1 MQKIMKGVLSM
12 TKQYSASSIQIL
24 EGLEAVRKR
33 PGMYIGST
41 DQRGLHHLV
50 WEIMD
55 NAIDEALNGHG
66 KTIKLTIESDNT
78 ISIRDEG
85 RGMPT
90 EMHSTGVSA
99 LEVIFTVLHAGGK
112 FSEEGGYKTSGGL
125 HGVGASVVN
134 ALSSSLT
141 AIVYEKNEAY
151 QIDFKN
157 GGKTQGKL
165 KKLNIKETPGSLVTF
180 TADETIFKAA
190 KFSLDTIVDRIQ
202 ESAFLLPGIR
212 FIVRD
217 ERTDQTKEFFYENGL
232 EEFMAYIHEEQ
243 ETLNQ
248 TIVLEGESGGIEA
261 KIALQFNA
269 GYNEDTYSYVNLVRT
284 HDGGTHVAGFR
295 TGFTKVMNEYA
306 RKHNLLKEKEKNFEG
321 SDIREGLSVIL
332 SVSIPENL
340 LQFEGQTKGKLGTPV
355 ARQVIDSIISDHL
368 PYYLDTHHEEA
379 IKIITKIQKA
389 SQARMAAR
397 KARENARKGKKNR
410 IEKLLS
416 GKLADAQS
424 RNKTKNELFLVEGDS
439 AGGSAKQGRDSKF
452 QAILPLRGKVLNTQK
467 AKFEDILKNEEL
479 NTIIHCVGAGI
490 GKDFELKDCNY
501 NKIIIMTDA
510 DTDGAHIQVLLLT
523 FFFRHMRPLVEA
535 GYVYIAQPPLYRV
548 KAGKQSFYCYTED
561 ELDEYRTK
569 YGKLELQRYKG
580 LGEMNADQLW
590 DTTMDPS
597 KRSLIQIQVDDLLAA
612 DKRVSVL
619 MGDKVDV
626 RREWIEQNVA
636 FTLEEENHES

>member
-1 MQKIMKGVLSM
+1 MS
-12 TKQYSASSIQIL
+12 TKDYSASSIQIL
-24 EGLEAVRKR
+24 EGLDAVRKR

-66 KTIKLTIESDNT
+66 KTITLTIENDTTLSV
-78 ISIRDEG
+78 RDEG

-90 EMHSTGVSA
+90 EMHASGVSA
-99 LEVIFTVLHAGGK
+99 LQVIFTILHAGGK

-134 ALSSSLT
+134 ALSTSLEAT
-141 AIVYEKNEAY
+141 VYRKDAAYKMSFKDGGHPVGGLEKLAV
-151 QIDFKN
+151 
-157 GGKTQGKL
+157 
-165 KKLNIKETPGSLVTF
+165 KETPGSLVRF
-180 TADETIFKAA
+180 TADESIFKNA
-190 KFSLDTIVDRIQ
+190 KFSIDTICDRIQ
-202 ESAFLLPGIR
+202 ESAFLLQGIR
-212 FIVRD
+212 FIVKD
-217 ERTDQTKEFFYENGL
+217 ERVDLVKEYYYEDGL
-232 EEFMAYIHEEQ
+232 QEFMNYIHEDQ
-243 ETLNQ
+243 TVLNETI
-248 TIVLEGESGGIEA
+248 IVEGESGGIEA
-261 KIALQFNA
+261 KIAMQYNE

-295 TGFTKVMNEYA
+295 SGFTKVMNEYA

-321 SDIREGLSVIL
+321 ADIREGLSVIL

-340 LQFEGQTKGKLGTPV
+340 LQFEGQTKGKLGTPI
-355 ARQVIDSIISDHL
+355 ARQVVDTIISDQL

-379 IKIITKIQKA
+379 VKIISKIQRA
-389 SQARMAAR
+389 SQARLAAR
-397 KARENARKGKKNR
+397 KARENARNGKRNR
-410 IEKLLS
+410 VERLLS
-416 GKLADAQS
+416 GKLADAQT
-424 RNKTKNELFLVEGDS
+424 RNKNKNELFLVEGDS

-479 NTIIHCVGAGI
+479 NTIIHCVGAGV

-535 GYVYIAQPPLYRV
+535 GYVYIAQPPLYRIR
-548 KAGKQSFYCYTED
+548 AGKEQFYCYTEE
-561 ELDEYRTK
+561 ELDEYREQ

-590 DTTMDPS
+590 ETTMDPEQ
-597 KRSLIQIQVDDLLAA
+597 RSMIQVRIDDLLAA
-612 DKRVSVL
+612 DRRVSVL

-626 RREWIEQNVA
+626 RRDWIEQNVA
-636 FTLEEENHES
+636 FTLEEEDHVS

>member
-1 MQKIMKGVLSM
+1 MSQD
-12 TKQYSASSIQIL
+12 YSASSIQIL

-66 KTIKLTIESDNT
+66 KNIQLVIEDDKT

-85 RGMPT
+85 RGMPV
-90 EMHSTGVSA
+90 EMHESGVSA

-112 FSEEGGYKTSGGL
+112 FSEAGGYKTSGGL

-134 ALSSSLT
+134 ALSKQLEAT
-141 AIVYEKNEAY
+141 VFKNNKAY
-151 QIDFKN
+151 KMSFEN
-157 GGKTQGKL
+157 GGKPKGKL
-165 KKLNIKETPGSLVTF
+165 ETLNIKEKGGSLVRF
-180 TADETIFKAA
+180 VADDAIFKSA
-190 KFSLDTIVDRIQ
+190 KFSLDTICDRIR
-202 ESAFLLPGIR
+202 ESAFLLQGIR
-212 FIVRD
+212 FTVTDLRVDEVR
-217 ERTDQTKEFFYENGL
+217 EFYYEDGL
-232 EEFMAYIHEEQ
+232 REFMAYVHEDQ
-243 ETLNQ
+243 EVLND
-248 TIVLEGESGGIEA
+248 TIILEGESSHIEV
-261 KIALQFNA
+261 KIALQYNQ

-295 TGFTKVMNEYA
+295 SGFTKVINEFA
-306 RKHNLLKEKEKNFEG
+306 RRHNLLKEKEKNFEG
-321 SDIREGLSVIL
+321 NDIREGLSVIL
-332 SVSIPENL
+332 SVSIPEDL
-340 LQFEGQTKGKLGTPV
+340 LQFEGQTKGKLGTPI
-355 ARQVIDSIISDHL
+355 ARQIVDGFVSDQL
-368 PYYLDTHHEEA
+368 PMYLDTHIDEA
-379 IKIITKIQKA
+379 TKIVTKIQKA
-389 SQARMAAR
+389 AQARLAAR
-397 KARENARKGKKNR
+397 KARENARTGKRNR

-416 GKLADAQS
+416 GKLADAQT
-424 RNKTKNELFLVEGDS
+424 RNKNKNELYLVEGDS

-479 NTIIHCVGAGI
+479 NTIIHCVGAGV
-490 GKDFELKDCNY
+490 GKDFEVKDCNY

-523 FFFRHMRPLVEA
+523 FFYRHMRPLVEA
-535 GYVYIAQPPLYRV
+535 GMVYIAQPPLYKA
-548 KAGKQSFYCYTED
+548 KAGKKEFYCYSED
-561 ELDEYRTK
+561 ELEELREE

-590 DTTMDPS
+590 ETTMDPE
-597 KRSLIQIQVDDLLAA
+597 KRALIQVQVDDLLAA
-612 DKRVSVL
+612 DRRVNVL

-626 RREWIEQNVA
+626 RRDWIEQNVQ
-636 FTLEEENHES
+636 FTLEEENYVA